1 MSKQGLTTQFTPT
14 RIKKIT
20 HIHLHAY
27 QHLRA
32 HTTSIRHT
40 PTRLTFWSAM
50 AMSVQLAV
58 LKRALKVRKPA
69 SMDACQSSR
78 FSSCTSNGSRGAT
91 RPSTPCSEGWLH
103 ARVCMYV
110 CCVCVCMCVCVIR
123 FSSCISISP
132 QEALSC
138 AMDRRVSHNLQMYI
152 IITCAAL
159 TPRHSLW

>member
-1 MSKQGLTTQFTPT
+1 MRARAPGSLAAPPMAHEGQQGRPH
-14 RIKKIT
+14 RAARGGCT
-20 HIHLHAY
+20 HVCIHVCCV
-27 QHLRA
+27 
-32 HTTSIRHT
+32 
-40 PTRLTFWSAM
+40 
-50 AMSVQLAV
+50 SVCV
-58 LKRALKVRKPA
+58 F
-69 SMDACQSSR
+69 R

-91 RPSTPCSEGWLH
+91 GLSTPCSEGWLH